1 MAQPALAVTLSL
13 LTLLLAS
20 CGSYDF
26 KVNDRVVFSPKPL
39 FTDYEITDE
48 ALSNCVKQA
57 IADNQVSSPAQLSV
71 LNCSHA
77 GVVSLA
83 GLEIFTGLS
92 QLKLSAN
99 QIVDLTPLATLSS
112 LEDLYLDQNQVVDST
127 PLFELLSLRSVDL
140 TGNPGL
146 RCPSAASLLRVEDIR
161 LPKHCG

>member
-1 MAQPALAVTLSL
+1 MYQFALAVTLSL
-13 LTLLLAS
+13 LTLLLTS

-26 KVNDRVVFSPKPL
+26 TVNDRVVFSPKPL

-48 ALSNCVKQA
+48 ALSDCVKQA
-57 IADNQVSSPAQLSV
+57 IVDNQVSSPAQLTV

-83 GLEIFTGLS
+83 GLEIFTGIS

-99 QIVDLTPLATLSS
+99 QIVELTPLTPLSS
-112 LEDLYLDQNQVVDST
+112 LEDLYLDQNQIIDAT
-127 PLFELLSLRSVDL
+127 PLFELLSLRSIDL
-140 TGNPGL
+140 TGNPAL
-146 RCPSAASLLRVEDIR
+146 RCPSSASLLRVEDSR

>member
-1 MAQPALAVTLSL
+1 MAQYALAVTLSL
-13 LTLLLAS
+13 LTLFLTS
-20 CGSYDF
+20 CGSYDLT
-26 KVNDRVVFSPKPL
+26 VNDRVVFSPKPL

-48 ALSNCVKQA
+48 PLSDCVQQA
-57 IADNQVSSPAQLSV
+57 IVDNQVSSPAQLSV

-83 GLEIFTGLS
+83 GLQTFTGLS

-99 QIVDLTPLATLSS
+99 QIVDLTPLTPLSS
-112 LEDLYLDQNQVVDST
+112 LEDLYLDQNQIVDAT

-146 RCPSAASLLRVEDIR
+146 RCPGATSMLRVEDIR